1 MKQYNLL
8 ELLDYIN
15 PSELSYQEWTNV
27 GMALKHE
34 GYEASDWDSWS
45 SQDSERYKRESASQN
60 GIPSI
65 KRQGILLQV
74 EQSLIMLKKVVS
86 FLQKK

>member
-45 SQDSERYKRESASQN
+45 AQEENASQN
-60 GIPSI
+60 GIPSM
-65 KRQGILLQV
+65 KRQGILSQA
-74 EQSLIMLKKVVS
+74 EQSSIMLKEVVL
-86 FLQKK
+86 FLKKR